1 MTGNTAEPGN
11 HRGASARHRGPG
23 GAGEAGGLREGSGR
37 PGHGSW
43 RSWMQQLRAVML
55 KEAKQVI
62 RDPSSWII
70 AVVLPLTFLFLFGY
84 GISLDTT
91 VVKIGLVREDS
102 SQDGRDFAASLESSR
117 WFLVARAA
125 DRPAGKRLLQD
136 QAVKAVIVI
145 PAEFSERLHSDT
157 TMAQVQVLI
166 DGAEP
171 NTANYVRGY
180 VSAIWAGFLAGRGLQ
195 RGADVSTPIT
205 VEPRYWFNPNAE
217 SRWFL
222 IPGSMT
228 VIMTL
233 LGTLLTALVIA
244 RERERGTLEAL
255 YATPLTRG
263 QILIG
268 KTLPYFVLAMISM
281 AVCVGTALLLFKL
294 PLRGSLLTLGL
305 ISASFLVPALG
316 QGLLIS
322 VTMRTQLAAAQ
333 LGLMTGYLPAMM
345 LSGFLFDIH
354 SMPRWLQLITFIIPA
369 RYMNVSL
376 QTVFLAGDLWSVL
389 LPNMLF
395 MLAVGALFFGLTWRN
410 LHKRVD

>member
-1 MTGNTAEPGN
+1 
-11 HRGASARHRGPG
+11 
-23 GAGEAGGLREGSGR
+23 
-37 PGHGSW
+37 
-43 RSWMQQLRAVML
+43 
-55 KEAKQVI
+55 
-62 RDPSSWII
+62 
-70 AVVLPLTFLFLFGY
+70 
-84 GISLDTT
+84 
-91 VVKIGLVREDS
+91 VKIALVREDGG
-102 SQDGRDFAASLESSR
+102 QDARDFAATLEDSK
-117 WFLVARAA
+117 WFLVVRAQ
-125 DRPAGKRLLQD
+125 DRANGKRLLQD
-136 QAVKAVIVI
+136 QAVKAVVVI
-145 PAEFSERLHSDT
+145 PAEFGERLHAEFQT
-157 TMAQVQVLI
+157 AQVQVLV

-180 VSAIWAGFLAGRGLQ
+180 VSAIWTGFLAARGLAQ
-195 RGADVSTPIT
+195 GAAVNTPVT
-205 VEPRYWFNPNAE
+205 VEARYWFNPNAE

-233 LGTLLTALVIA
+233 LGTLLTALVVA
-244 RERERGTLEAL
+244 REWERGTLEAL

-281 AVCVGTALLLFKL
+281 AVCVLTALLLFRL

-305 ISASFLVPALG
+305 ISAVFLIPALG

-354 SMPRWLQLITFIIPA
+354 SMPAWLQYITLIIPA

-376 QTVFLAGDLWSVL
+376 QTVFLAGDVWPVL
-389 LPNMLF
+389 IPNMLF
-395 MLAVGALFFGLTWRN
+395 MLAVGALFFGITWSK

>member
-1 MTGNTAEPGN
+1 MSDTLT
-11 HRGASARHRGPG
+11 RV
-23 GAGEAGGLREGSGR
+23 
-37 PGHGSW
+37 
-43 RSWMQQLRAVML
+43 RSWWQQLAAIMI
-55 KEAKQVI
+55 KEGKQVT

-70 AVVLPLTFLFLFGY
+70 AVVLPLTFLFLFGF

-91 VVKIGLVREDS
+91 VVKIAVVREDG
-102 SQDGRDFAASLESSR
+102 GRDARAFADALTSSR
-117 WFLVARAA
+117 WFLVAPAT
-125 DRPAGKRLLQD
+125 DRRSGERLLQD
-136 QAVKAVIVI
+136 QNVKAVVVI
-145 PAEFSERLHSDT
+145 PAEFGRRLYAQNT
-157 TMAQVQVLI
+157 TAQVQVLV

-171 NTANYVRGY
+171 NTANYVHGY
-180 VSAIWAGFLAGRGLQ
+180 VGAIWSGFLAARGLEQ
-195 RGADVSTPIT
+195 GSPIAAPVSLE
-205 VEPRYWFNPNAE
+205 VRYWYNANAV

-233 LGTLLTALVIA
+233 LGTLLTSLVIA
-244 RERERGTLEAL
+244 REYERGTLEAL

-268 KTLPYFVLAMISM
+268 KTLPYFLLAMVSM
-281 AVCVGTALLLFKL
+281 AVCVLTALLLFQL
-294 PLRGSLLTLGL
+294 PLRGSFLALGL
-305 ISASFLVPALG
+305 VSAVFLVPALG

-322 VTMRTQLAAAQ
+322 VTMRTQMAAAQ

-354 SMPRWLQLITFIIPA
+354 SMPPWLQAITLAIPA

-389 LPNMLF
+389 IPNMLF
-395 MLAVGALFFGLTWRN
+395 MLAVGALFFGLTWRR
-410 LHKRVD
+410 LHKRLD

>member
-1 MTGNTAEPGN
+1 MSDTLT
-11 HRGASARHRGPG
+11 R
-23 GAGEAGGLREGSGR
+23 LRL
-37 PGHGSW
+37 W
-43 RSWMQQLRAVML
+43 WQQLAAIMI
-55 KEAKQVI
+55 KEGKQVV

-70 AVVLPLTFLFLFGY
+70 AVVLPLTFLFLFGF

-91 VVKIGLVREDS
+91 VVKIAMVREDR
-102 SQDGRDFAASLESSR
+102 GRDALAFAAALTNSR
-117 WFLVARAA
+117 WFLVVAASDRLSAERA
-125 DRPAGKRLLQD
+125 LQD
-136 QAVKAVIVI
+136 QSVKAVIII
-145 PAEFSERLHSDT
+145 PAEFGRRLNAQNT
-157 TMAQVQVLI
+157 TARVQVLV

-171 NTANYVRGY
+171 NTANYVHGY
-180 VSAIWAGFLAGRGLQ
+180 VQAIWNGFLAARGREQ
-195 RGADVSTPIT
+195 GAAPAAAVS
-205 VEPRYWFNPNAE
+205 VEVRYWYNANAV

-233 LGTLLTALVIA
+233 LGTLLTSLVIA
-244 RERERGTLEAL
+244 REYERGTLEAL

-268 KTLPYFVLAMISM
+268 KTLPYFLLAMVSM
-281 AVCVGTALLLFKL
+281 LVCVLTALLLFKL
-294 PLRGSLLTLGL
+294 PLRGSFLALGL
-305 ISASFLVPALG
+305 VSAVFLVPALG

-322 VTMRTQLAAAQ
+322 VTMRTQMAAAQ
-333 LGLMTGYLPAMM
+333 LGLMTGYMPAMM

-354 SMPRWLQLITFIIPA
+354 SMPRWLQAITLAIPA

-389 LPNMLF
+389 IPNMLF
-395 MLAVGALFFGLTWRN
+395 MLAVGALFFGLTWRR

>member
-1 MTGNTAEPGN
+1 MSSRRA
-11 HRGASARHRGPG
+11 HA
-23 GAGEAGGLREGSGR
+23 
-37 PGHGSW
+37 W
-43 RSWMQQLRAVML
+43 WQQLAAVMV
-55 KEAKQVI
+55 KEAKQVT

-91 VVKIGLVREDS
+91 VVKIAVVREDTS
-102 SQDGRDFAASLESSR
+102 RDADALAGALTASR
-117 WFLVARAA
+117 WFLVVPAASRAA
-125 DRPAGKRLLQD
+125 GERLLQD
-136 QAVKAVIVI
+136 QDVKAVVII
-145 PAEFSERLHSDT
+145 PAEFGRFLNADNT
-157 TMAQVQVLI
+157 TAQVQVLV

-171 NTANYVRGY
+171 NTANYVHGY
-180 VSAIWAGFLAGRGLQ
+180 LESIWSGFLAARAREQGGMFAPPANLEVRFW
-195 RGADVSTPIT
+195 
-205 VEPRYWFNPNAE
+205 YNANAV

-233 LGTLLTALVIA
+233 LGTLLTSLVIA
-244 RERERGTLEAL
+244 REYERGTLEAL

-268 KTLPYFVLAMISM
+268 KTLPYFLLAMISM
-281 AVCVGTALLLFKL
+281 AVCVLTALLLFQL
-294 PLRGSLLTLGL
+294 PLRGSFLALGL
-305 ISASFLVPALG
+305 VSAVFLVPALG

-322 VTMRTQLAAAQ
+322 VSMKTQMAAAQ

-354 SMPRWLQLITFIIPA
+354 SMPRWLQAITLLIPA

-376 QTVFLAGDLWSVL
+376 QTVFLAGDLWAVL

-395 MLAVGALFFGLTWRN
+395 MLAVGALFFGLTWRR

>member
-1 MTGNTAEPGN
+1 MSDTL
-11 HRGASARHRGPG
+11 AR
-23 GAGEAGGLREGSGR
+23 L
-37 PGHGSW
+37 
-43 RSWMQQLRAVML
+43 RSWWQQLAAIMI
-55 KEAKQVI
+55 KEGKQVT

-70 AVVLPLTFLFLFGY
+70 AVVLPLTFLFLFGF

-91 VVKIGLVREDS
+91 VVRIAMVRED
-102 SQDGRDFAASLESSR
+102 DGGDARALAAALTSSR
-117 WFLVARAA
+117 WFRVVPASERRAA
-125 DRPAGKRLLQD
+125 KRLLQD
-136 QAVKAVIVI
+136 QSVKAVVII
-145 PAEFSERLHSDT
+145 PAEFGRRLYAQNTS
-157 TMAQVQVLI
+157 AQVQVLV

-171 NTANYVRGY
+171 NTANYVHGY
-180 VSAIWAGFLAGRGLQ
+180 VSAIWSGFLAARALEQGT
-195 RGADVSTPIT
+195 AVAPPVS
-205 VEPRYWFNPNAE
+205 VEVRYWYNANAV

-233 LGTLLTALVIA
+233 LGTLLTSLVIA
-244 RERERGTLEAL
+244 REYERGTLEAL

-268 KTLPYFVLAMISM
+268 KTLPYFLLAMVSM
-281 AVCVGTALLLFKL
+281 AVCVLTALLLFQL

-305 ISASFLVPALG
+305 VSAVFLVPALG

-322 VTMRTQLAAAQ
+322 VTMRTQMAAAQ

-354 SMPRWLQLITFIIPA
+354 SMPPWLQAITLLIPA

-389 LPNMLF
+389 IPNMLF
-395 MLAVGALFFGLTWRN
+395 MLAVGALFFGLTWRR
-410 LHKRVD
+410 LHKRLD

>member
-1 MTGNTAEPGN
+1 MSDTLT
-11 HRGASARHRGPG
+11 R
-23 GAGEAGGLREGSGR
+23 LRL
-37 PGHGSW
+37 W
-43 RSWMQQLRAVML
+43 WQQLAAIMI
-55 KEAKQVI
+55 KEGKQVT

-70 AVVLPLTFLFLFGY
+70 AVVLPLTFLFLFGF

-91 VVKIGLVREDS
+91 VVKIAMVREDR
-102 SQDGRDFAASLESSR
+102 GRDALALAAALTNSR
-117 WFLVARAA
+117 WFLVVPAT
-125 DRPAGKRLLQD
+125 DRRSAERLLQD
-136 QAVKAVIVI
+136 QGVKAVVII
-145 PAEFSERLHSDT
+145 PAEFGRRLNAQNT
-157 TMAQVQVLI
+157 TAQVQVLV

-171 NTANYVRGY
+171 NTANYVHGY
-180 VSAIWAGFLAGRGLQ
+180 VEAIWNGFLAARGREQGSAL
-195 RGADVSTPIT
+195 APPVSLE
-205 VEPRYWFNPNAE
+205 VRYWYNANAV

-233 LGTLLTALVIA
+233 LGTLLTSLVIA
-244 RERERGTLEAL
+244 REYERGTLEAL

-268 KTLPYFVLAMISM
+268 KTLPYFLLAMVSM
-281 AVCVGTALLLFKL
+281 LVCVLTALLLFKL
-294 PLRGSLLTLGL
+294 PLRGSFLALGL
-305 ISASFLVPALG
+305 VSAVFLVPALG

-322 VTMRTQLAAAQ
+322 VTMRTQMAAAQ
-333 LGLMTGYLPAMM
+333 LGLMTGYMPAMM

-354 SMPRWLQLITFIIPA
+354 SMPWWLQAITLAIPA

-389 LPNMLF
+389 IPNMLF
-395 MLAVGALFFGLTWRN
+395 MLAVGALFFGLTWRR

>member
-1 MTGNTAEPGN
+1 VN
-11 HRGASARHRGPG
+11 
-23 GAGEAGGLREGSGR
+23 GR
-37 PGHGSW
+37 FGRAHAW
-43 RSWMQQLRAVML
+43 WQQLAAVML
-55 KEAKQVI
+55 KEAKQVT

-91 VVKIGLVREDS
+91 VVKVAVVRED
-102 SQDGRDFAASLESSR
+102 DGRDAAEFAGALTSSR
-117 WFLVARAA
+117 WFVVVPAV
-125 DRPAGKRLLQD
+125 DRRSGERLLQD
-136 QAVKAVIVI
+136 QVVKAVVI
-145 PAEFSERLHSDT
+145 IPPEFGRLLQAQETS
-157 TMAQVQVLI
+157 AQVQVLV

-171 NTANYVRGY
+171 NTANFVHGY
-180 VSAIWAGFLAGRGLQ
+180 MASIWSSFLATRALQ
-195 RGADVSTPIT
+195 QGAAATPPIDVA
-205 VEPRYWFNPNAE
+205 VRFWYNANAE

-233 LGTLLTALVIA
+233 LGTLLTSLVIA
-244 RERERGTLEAL
+244 REWERGTLEAL

-268 KTLPYFVLAMISM
+268 KTLPYFLLAMLSM
-281 AVCVGTALLLFKL
+281 LVCVLTALLLFQL
-294 PLRGSLLTLGL
+294 PLHGSLLALGL
-305 ISASFLVPALG
+305 VSAVFLFPALG

-322 VTMRTQLAAAQ
+322 VTMKSQMAAAQ
-333 LGLMTGYLPAMM
+333 LGLMTGFLPAMM

-354 SMPRWLQLITFIIPA
+354 SMPRWLQAITLLIPA

-376 QTVFLAGDLWSVL
+376 QTVFLAGDVWAVL

-395 MLAVGALFFGLTWRN
+395 MLTVGAGFFGFAWWR
-410 LHKRVD
+410 LHKRLD

>member
-1 MTGNTAEPGN
+1 MSAAPDSIAA
-11 HRGASARHRGPG
+11 ASAPRM
-23 GAGEAGGLREGSGR
+23 
-37 PGHGSW
+37 SW
-43 RSWMQQLRAVML
+43 RSWWQQLAAVML
-55 KEAKQVI
+55 KEAKQVT
-62 RDPSSWII
+62 RDPSSWIV
-70 AVVLPLTFLFLFGY
+70 AVALPLTFLFLFGY
-84 GISLDTT
+84 GLSLDTT
-91 VVKIGLVREDS
+91 VVKIALVREDS
-102 SQDGRDFAASLESSR
+102 SQDGRAFAASLENSK
-117 WFLVARAA
+117 WFVVQHAT
-125 DRPAGKRLLQD
+125 DRSQGKQLLRD
-136 QAVKAVIVI
+136 QAVKATVVI
-145 PAEFSERLHSDT
+145 PAEFSARLHSQGQT
-157 TMAQVQVLI
+157 AQVQVLI

-180 VSAIWAGFLAGRGLQ
+180 VTAIWAGFLSARGMSE
-195 RGADVSTPIT
+195 GASAAPPIT
-205 VEPRYWFNPNAE
+205 IEPRYWFNPNAE

-222 IPGSMT
+222 VPGSMT

-244 RERERGTLEAL
+244 REWERGTLEAL

-281 AVCVGTALLLFKL
+281 AVCVATALLLFKV
-294 PLRGSLLTLGL
+294 PLQGSLLTLGL
-305 ISASFLVPALG
+305 VSAFFLIPALG

-345 LSGFLFDIH
+345 LSGFLFDIR
-354 SMPRWLQLITFIIPA
+354 SMPLWLRLVTYLVPA

-376 QTVFLAGDLWSVL
+376 QTVFLAGDIWAVL

-395 MLAVGALFFGLTWRN
+395 MLAVGALFFWLTWRK
-410 LHKRVD
+410 LHKRVA

>member
-1 MTGNTAEPGN
+1 MSDTLT
-11 HRGASARHRGPG
+11 R
-23 GAGEAGGLREGSGR
+23 LRL
-37 PGHGSW
+37 W
-43 RSWMQQLRAVML
+43 WQQLAAIMI
-55 KEAKQVI
+55 KEGKQVV

-70 AVVLPLTFLFLFGY
+70 AVVLPLTFLFLFGF

-91 VVKIGLVREDS
+91 VVKIAMVREDG
-102 SQDGRDFAASLESSR
+102 GRDALAFAAALTNSR
-117 WFLVARAA
+117 WFLVVAATDRRSAERA
-125 DRPAGKRLLQD
+125 LQD
-136 QAVKAVIVI
+136 QSVKAVIII
-145 PAEFSERLHSDT
+145 PAEFGRRLNAQNT
-157 TMAQVQVLI
+157 TARVQVLV

-171 NTANYVRGY
+171 NTANYVHGY
-180 VSAIWAGFLAGRGLQ
+180 VQAIWNGFLAARGREQ
-195 RGADVSTPIT
+195 GAAPAAAVS
-205 VEPRYWFNPNAE
+205 VEVRYWYNANAV

-233 LGTLLTALVIA
+233 LGTLLTSLVIA
-244 RERERGTLEAL
+244 REYERGTLEAL

-268 KTLPYFVLAMISM
+268 KTLPYFLLAMVSM
-281 AVCVGTALLLFKL
+281 LVCVLTALLLFKL
-294 PLRGSLLTLGL
+294 PLRGSFLALGL
-305 ISASFLVPALG
+305 VSAVFLVPALG

-322 VTMRTQLAAAQ
+322 VTMRTQMAAAQ
-333 LGLMTGYLPAMM
+333 LGLMTGYMPAMM

-354 SMPRWLQLITFIIPA
+354 SMPWWLQAITLAIPA

-389 LPNMLF
+389 IPNMLF
-395 MLAVGALFFGLTWRN
+395 MLAVGALFFGLTWRR

>member
-1 MTGNTAEPGN
+1 MRSE
-11 HRGASARHRGPG
+11 RRQR
-23 GAGEAGGLREGSGR
+23 
-37 PGHGSW
+37 W
-43 RSWMQQLRAVML
+43 RTWWQQLGAVML
-55 KEAKQVI
+55 KEAKQVT

-70 AVVLPLTFLFLFGY
+70 AVFLPLLFLFLFGY

-91 VVKIGLVREDS
+91 VIKVAMVREDS
-102 SQDGRDFAASLESSR
+102 SADARNFAAALENSK
-117 WFLVARAA
+117 WFLIVHAA
-125 DRPAGKRLLQD
+125 DRAAGKQMLQD
-136 QAVKAVIVI
+136 QEVKATVVI
-145 PAEFSERLHSDT
+145 PGEFGTRLNSQSRL
-157 TMAQVQVLI
+157 AQVQVLV

-180 VSAIWAGFLAGRGLQ
+180 VNAIWAGFLAARGVQ
-195 RGADVSTPIT
+195 QGTAFSPPIT
-205 VEPRYWFNPNAE
+205 IEARYWFNPNAE

-228 VIMTL
+228 IIMTL

-244 RERERGTLEAL
+244 REWERGTLEAL

-281 AVCVGTALLLFKL
+281 AVCVVTALVLFKV

-305 ISASFLVPALG
+305 VSAIFLIPALG
-316 QGLLIS
+316 QGMLIS

-354 SMPRWLQLITFIIPA
+354 SMPAWLRFVTVFVPA

-376 QTVFLAGDLWSVL
+376 QTVFLAGDLWAVL
-389 LPNMLF
+389 VPNMLF
-395 MLAVGALFFGLTWRN
+395 MLLVGALFFGLTWRN
-410 LHKRVD
+410 LRKRVD

>member
-1 MTGNTAEPGN
+1 MRESRSA
-11 HRGASARHRGPG
+11 RGARWH
-23 GAGEAGGLREGSGR
+23 
-37 PGHGSW
+37 SW
-43 RSWMQQLRAVML
+43 WQQLAAVML
-55 KEAKQVI
+55 KEAKQVT

-84 GISLDTT
+84 GLSLDTT
-91 VVKIGLVREDS
+91 VVKVALVREDGGR
-102 SQDGRDFAASLESSR
+102 DARDFAAQLENSK
-117 WFLVARAA
+117 WFLVVHAL
-125 DRPAGKRLLQD
+125 DRMHGKQLLQD
-136 QAVKAVIVI
+136 QAVKATVIV
-145 PAEFSERLHSDT
+145 PAEFGALLHAESRT
-157 TMAQVQVLI
+157 AQVQVLV

-180 VSAIWAGFLAGRGLQ
+180 VSAIWAGFLAGRGLE
-195 RGADVSTPIT
+195 RGADLTTPIT
-205 VEPRYWFNPNAE
+205 LEPRYWFNANAE

-233 LGTLLTALVIA
+233 LGTLMTALVIA
-244 RERERGTLEAL
+244 REWERGTLEAL

-281 AVCVGTALLLFKL
+281 AVCVVTALVLFHL

-305 ISASFLVPALG
+305 VSAAFLVPALG

-322 VTMRTQLAAAQ
+322 VTMRSQLAAAQ

-354 SMPRWLQLITFIIPA
+354 SMPGWLQLVTLLIPA
-369 RYMNVSL
+369 RYMNVAL

-389 LPNMLF
+389 VPNMLF
-395 MLAVGALFFGLTWRN
+395 MLVVGALFFGVAWGR

>member
-1 MTGNTAEPGN
+1 MSDTLT
-11 HRGASARHRGPG
+11 R
-23 GAGEAGGLREGSGR
+23 LRL
-37 PGHGSW
+37 W
-43 RSWMQQLRAVML
+43 WQQLAAIMI
-55 KEAKQVI
+55 KEGKQVV

-70 AVVLPLTFLFLFGY
+70 AVVLPLTFLFLFGF

-91 VVKIGLVREDS
+91 VVKIAMVREDG
-102 SQDGRDFAASLESSR
+102 GRDALAFAAALTNSR
-117 WFLVARAA
+117 WFLVVAASDRLSAERA
-125 DRPAGKRLLQD
+125 LQD
-136 QAVKAVIVI
+136 QSVKAVIII
-145 PAEFSERLHSDT
+145 PAEFGRRLNAQNT
-157 TMAQVQVLI
+157 TARVQVLV

-171 NTANYVRGY
+171 NTANYVHGY
-180 VSAIWAGFLAGRGLQ
+180 VQAIWNGFLAARGREQ
-195 RGADVSTPIT
+195 GAAPAAAVS
-205 VEPRYWFNPNAE
+205 VEVRYWYNANAV

-233 LGTLLTALVIA
+233 LGTLLTSLVIA
-244 RERERGTLEAL
+244 REYERGTLEAL

-268 KTLPYFVLAMISM
+268 KTLPYFLLAMVSM
-281 AVCVGTALLLFKL
+281 LVCVLTALLLFKL
-294 PLRGSLLTLGL
+294 PLRGSFLALGL
-305 ISASFLVPALG
+305 VSAVFLVPALG

-322 VTMRTQLAAAQ
+322 VTMRTQMAAAQ
-333 LGLMTGYLPAMM
+333 LGLMTGYMPATM

-354 SMPRWLQLITFIIPA
+354 SMPRWLQAITLAIPA

-389 LPNMLF
+389 IPNMLF
-395 MLAVGALFFGLTWRN
+395 MLAVGALFFGLTWRR

>member
-1 MTGNTAEPGN
+1 MKG
-11 HRGASARHRGPG
+11 
-23 GAGEAGGLREGSGR
+23 
-37 PGHGSW
+37 W
-43 RSWMQQLRAVML
+43 RSWWQQLAAVML
-55 KEAKQVI
+55 KESKQVT

-91 VVKIGLVREDS
+91 VVKIALVREDG
-102 SQDGRDFAASLESSR
+102 SQDARDLAASLDGSR
-117 WFLVARAA
+117 WFLVVHAP
-125 DRPAGKRLLQD
+125 DRLTGKRMLQD
-136 QAVKAVIVI
+136 QVVKAVVI
-145 PAEFSERLHSDT
+145 IPGEFGEVLHASGRT
-157 TMAQVQVLI
+157 AQAQVLV

-180 VSAIWAGFLAGRGLQ
+180 VSAIWAGFLASRGLLQ
-195 RGADVSTPIT
+195 GASFSAPIN

-244 RERERGTLEAL
+244 REWERGTLEAL
-255 YATPLTRG
+255 YATPLTKG

-281 AVCVGTALLLFKL
+281 AVCIVTALVLFRL
-294 PLRGSLLTLGL
+294 PLRGSMLTLGL
-305 ISASFLVPALG
+305 VSAIFLIPALG
-316 QGLLIS
+316 QGILIS

-354 SMPRWLQLITFIIPA
+354 SMPGWLQALTLLIPA

-376 QTVFLAGDLWSVL
+376 QTVFLAGDVWPVL

-395 MLAVGALFFGLTWRN
+395 MIIVGALFFGVTWNR
-410 LHKRVD
+410 LQKRVD

>member
-1 MTGNTAEPGN
+1 MSDTLT
-11 HRGASARHRGPG
+11 RV
-23 GAGEAGGLREGSGR
+23 
-37 PGHGSW
+37 
-43 RSWMQQLRAVML
+43 RSWWQQLAAIMI
-55 KEAKQVI
+55 KEGKQVT

-70 AVVLPLTFLFLFGY
+70 AVVLPLTFLFLFGF

-91 VVKIGLVREDS
+91 VVKIAMVREDG
-102 SQDGRDFAASLESSR
+102 GRDARAFADALTSSR
-117 WFLVARAA
+117 WFLVVPAT
-125 DRPAGKRLLQD
+125 DRRSGERLLQD
-136 QAVKAVIVI
+136 QNVKAVVII
-145 PAEFSERLHSDT
+145 PAEFGRRLYAQNT
-157 TMAQVQVLI
+157 TAQVQVLV

-171 NTANYVRGY
+171 NTANYVHGY
-180 VSAIWAGFLAGRGLQ
+180 LGAIWSGFLAARGLEQ
-195 RGADVSTPIT
+195 GSPIAAPVSLE
-205 VEPRYWFNPNAE
+205 VRYWYNANAV

-233 LGTLLTALVIA
+233 LGTLLTSLVIA
-244 RERERGTLEAL
+244 REYERGTLEAL

-268 KTLPYFVLAMISM
+268 KTLPYFLLAMVSM
-281 AVCVGTALLLFKL
+281 AVCVLTALLLFQL
-294 PLRGSLLTLGL
+294 PLRGSLLALAL
-305 ISASFLVPALG
+305 VSAVFLVPALG

-322 VTMRTQLAAAQ
+322 VTMRTQMAAAQ

-354 SMPRWLQLITFIIPA
+354 SMPPWLQAITLAIPA

-389 LPNMLF
+389 IPNMLF
-395 MLAVGALFFGLTWRN
+395 MLAVGALFFGLTWRR
-410 LHKRVD
+410 LHKRLD